1 MGQIKSDAG
10 AASTIATNINAGTA
24 TVLGYSAATK
34 DGSSTITGNVTN
46 ASPLIDSLSNSVNQ
60 IATGIESFSDC
71 VTQIDGNFQEKDS
84 EIATT
89 VSGLTGWS
97 SDTAKTNRSSGAN
110 ANGTGVPNVSSD
122 TEAFN

>member
-10 AASTIATNINAGTA
+10 AASTIATNINTGTA

-34 DGSSTITGNVTN
+34 DGDSTITGNVSN
-46 ASPLIDSLSNSVNQ
+46 ASPLIDSLSNSANQ

-71 VTQIDGNFQEKDS
+71 VTQIDSHFQEKDS
-84 EIATT
+84 EIASA

-97 SDTAKTNRSSGAN
+97 SDVARTNRSNGAN
-110 ANGTGVPNVSSD
+110 ANGTGVPAVASD
-122 TEAFN
+122 SAAFN